1 MVARKKEFGQWPGF
15 SIVFE
20 SKTDLPLS
28 FVCNEFVFHIFL
40 QVKINC
46 DLLGVLP
53 VVKKK

>member
-1 MVARKKEFGQWPGF
+1 M
-15 SIVFE
+15 FE

-40 QVKINC
+40 RVKINC